1 MSLLRYLQKKL
12 YERKAVKQSKS
23 FHDQWYIRFGWK
35 EFSPNQDYSSLFSI
49 QPPKDRFYADP
60 FPIEYENHFYIF
72 FEEYEFANPIGYI
85 SVVEVFK
92 DGSHGE
98 VRPIIKMPYHLSYP
112 CLFWHENTLYM
123 LPETSNN
130 KTIELWKCL
139 EFPYHWEK
147 SHTLINDIL
156 AADTTPFFFQD
167 TWFLFT
173 STKENVK
180 KYGTRLDLFWSDDI
194 FSNQWHP
201 HPLNPVKKNLL
212 YERPAGYI
220 IQNHGKLYRPVQ
232 DSIRRY
238 GARMELREILHLSK
252 TAYSEKMAAA
262 IEPNQITKDNLG
274 CHTLNYAGDF
284 MVLDAIQLLPK

>member
-35 EFSPNQDYSSLFSI
+35 EFSTNQDYSSLFSI
-49 QPPKDRFYADP
+49 QPPNDRFYADP

-220 IQNHGKLYRPVQ
+220 IQNHGNLYRPVQ

-252 TAYSEKMAAA
+252 TAYSEKTAAA